1 MKGFIT
7 ILIIIVVIFLIGKA
21 IDSNPDFGV
30 VFLFV
35 IVGLGLFG
43 IIRGLL
49 KK

>member
-7 ILIIIVVIFLIGKA
+7 ILIIIVVVFLIGKA
-21 IDSNPDFGV
+21 IDSNHDFGI
-30 VFLFV
+30 VFLF
-35 IVGLGLFG
+35 IIIGLGAFG